1 MPGNEPIYTARV
13 KIPTIIER
21 ARSQV
26 VKLEIYRDGSL
37 QAPSAGTYTLTN
49 PSGDTASAG
58 SVTVSGSIANYTIGA
73 ADIPATVQL
82 GEGWLEEWALTIAG
96 TVQTFRRPASMVKRA
111 LYPVIA
117 DPDLTAVYSDLGDV
131 RPSSLS
137 SYQSYIDEAWF
148 EIVSRIRGKG
158 DFEYLIM
165 DPQVLRGP
173 HRDLTLYLIFRDFHS
188 TIGEG
193 RYLELAQEHREV
205 FEGRFKEISYRY
217 DYDHDGELEDA
228 ESRRA
233 FGPVVYTS
241 NAPTYYR
248 RR

>member
-1 MPGNEPIYTARV
+1 MPASEPIYTARV
-13 KIPTIIER
+13 RIPTIIER

-37 QAPSAGTYTLTN
+37 QAPSSGTYSLIDPDGTTV
-49 PSGDTASAG
+49 STG
-58 SVTVSGSIANYTIGA
+58 SVSVSGSIAQYTIGA
-73 ADIPATVQL
+73 SGIPATVEL
-82 GEGWLEEWALTIAG
+82 GEGWLEEWALTISS

-111 LYPVIA
+111 LYPVVA
-117 DPDLTAVYSDLGDV
+117 DVDLTAIYSDLADV
-131 RPSSLS
+131 RPSSMS
-137 SYQSYIDEAWF
+137 SYQTYIDEAWID
-148 EIVSRIRGKG
+148 IVNRIRAKG

-165 DPQVLRGP
+165 DPQVLRSP

-205 FEGRFKEISYRY
+205 FEARFREISYRY
-217 DYDHDGELEDA
+217 DHDHDGEADDPDK
-228 ESRRA
+228 RRA
-233 FGPVVYTS
+233 LQPVVYLS
-241 NAPTYYR
+241 RPPAMVR

>member
-1 MPGNEPIYTARV
+1 MPGNEPSYTARV

-21 ARSQV
+21 ARSQG

-49 PSGDTASAG
+49 PSGDTASSG

-73 ADIPATVQL
+73 ADIPATVPL
-82 GEGWLEEWALTIAG
+82 GEGWLEEWALTIAS

-217 DYDHDGELEDA
+217 DYAHDGELEDA